1 MDFQDRTL
9 KCVSCG
15 KDFVFTADE
24 QLFFQAKQ
32 FINDPKHCKDCKAR
46 RATKAAR
53 LRPETRTVCASCG
66 TDTTV
71 PFRPSQGRPVL
82 CRACFQKPRD

>member
-24 QLFFQAKQ
+24 QLFFQQKQ
-32 FINDPKHCKDCKAR
+32 FTNDPKHCKECKAK
-46 RATKAAR
+46 RATKVSR
-53 LRPETRTVCASCG
+53 SRPETRTVCASCG
-66 TDTTV
+66 IETTV
-71 PFRPSQGRPVL
+71 PFRPNQGRPVL